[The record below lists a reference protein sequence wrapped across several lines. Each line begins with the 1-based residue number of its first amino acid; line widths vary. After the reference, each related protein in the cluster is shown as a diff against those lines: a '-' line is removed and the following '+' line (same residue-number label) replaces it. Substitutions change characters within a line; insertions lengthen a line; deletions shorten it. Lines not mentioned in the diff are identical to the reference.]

1 MASTPPTPSFSPVK
15 SLSENG
21 LKSEWAYTAAFASII
36 ISLIVWI
43 AGRSR
48 AAKDH
53 DGSDRAGIFIGH
65 WASTFF
71 GLGIAIRLYENLRK

>member
-1 MASTPPTPSFSPVK
+1 MT
-15 SLSENG
+15 LSENG

-48 AAKDH
+48 SKVDH
-53 DGSDRAGIFIGH
+53 AGSDRAGIFIGH

-71 GLGIAIRLYENLRK
+71 GLGVAMRLYENSRK